1 MAKRIGVL
9 TGGGDCPGLNA
20 VIRAVVKSACSLGW
34 EVLGFEDGFTG
45 VVEERLQPRRLDLA
59 AVRGILDRGGTILG
73 TSNKANPFRY
83 PFREG
88 NGWVERDVSDA
99 TVERLRR
106 LGIEAL
112 VCIGGDG
119 TLKIAHQLAQKGVP
133 VVGCPKT
140 IDNDLSDTDVTFG
153 FDTARATATDAVGKL
168 HTTAESHDRV
178 MILEV
183 MGRDTGHLALHSAI
197 AGGAD
202 AVLIPEIPYRIEPVV
217 EMIRRRSD
225 RGQTFSIVVVAEGAR
240 PLGGEQAILDPASA
254 IPGRGVVRLGGA
266 GKVAAD
272 LLARHV
278 KDHEIRVTVLGHL
291 ARGGMPT
298 AYDRLL
304 GSRFGCAAVELI
316 RKGQFDHMVALQGN
330 DVVARPLSSASKT
343 RYVDVDGELVRTA
356 RQLGIVFG
364 DEA

>member
-20 VIRAVVKSACSLGW
+20 VIRAVVKSACHRGW
-34 EVLGFEDGFTG
+34 EVLGFEDGFFG
-45 VVEERLQPRRLDLA
+45 VVEERVNPRVLDLV

-83 PFREG
+83 PVPRGDRF
-88 NGWVERDVSDA
+88 VEEDVSDR
-99 TVERLRR
+99 TIERLRR
-106 LGIEAL
+106 LGVECL

-119 TLKIAHQLAQKGVP
+119 TLKIAHGLAQKGFP

-153 FDTARATATDAVGKL
+153 FDSARSVATEAVGRL

-183 MGRDTGHLALHSAI
+183 MGRDTGHLALHAAI

-202 AVLIPEIPYRIEPVV
+202 AVLIPEVPYRIEPVV
-217 EMIRRRSD
+217 EEIRRRSR
-225 RGQTFSIVVVAEGAR
+225 RGQTFSIVVVAEGAK
-240 PLGGEQAILDPASA
+240 PLGGEQAIVESA
-254 IPGRGVVRLGGA
+254 TATPGRGVVRLGGA

-272 LLARHV
+272 LLAQHV
-278 KDHEIRVTVLGHL
+278 TEHEIRVTVLGHL

-304 GSRFGCAAVELI
+304 GTRFGCGAVDLVE
-316 RKGQFDHMVALQGN
+316 RGQFDHMVALAGN
-330 DVVARPLSSASKT
+330 DIVARPLSSASNT
-343 RYVDVDGELVRTA
+343 RYVDLQGQLVHDA
-356 RQLGIVFG
+356 RQLGLVFG
-364 DEA
+364 DER

>member
-20 VIRAVVKSACSLGW
+20 VIRAVVKSACGLGW
-34 EVLGFEDGFTG
+34 EVVGFEDGFTG
-45 VVEERLQPRRLDLA
+45 VVEERLTPRVLDLA

-83 PFREG
+83 AVHRGDSF
-88 NGWVERDVSDA
+88 VEADLSDQ
-99 TVERLRR
+99 TIERLHR
-106 LGIEAL
+106 LGVDCL

-119 TLKIAHQLAQKGVP
+119 TLKIAHQLAQKGFP

-153 FDTARATATDAVGKL
+153 FDTARSTATDAVGKL

-178 MILEV
+178 MVLEV
-183 MGRDTGHLALHSAI
+183 MGRDTGHLALHAAI

-202 AVLIPEIPYRIEPVV
+202 AVLIPEVPYRIEPVC
-217 EMIRRRSD
+217 EMIRRRSA
-225 RGQTFSIVVVAEGAR
+225 RGQTFSIVVVAEGAA
-240 PLGGEQAILDPASA
+240 PAGGTQAVAESAAA

-272 LLARHV
+272 LLSQHV
-278 KDHEIRVTVLGHL
+278 TDHEIRVTVLGHL

-304 GSRFGCAAVELI
+304 GSRFGCGAVELI
-316 RKGQFDHMVALQGN
+316 ERGQFDHMVALQGN
-330 DVVARPLSSASKT
+330 DIVARPLSSASVT
-343 RYVDVDGELVRTA
+343 RFVDVQGQLVRDA
-356 RQLGIVFG
+356 RKLGIVFG
-364 DEA
+364 DER